1 MKKVVVVDDNRI
13 DRLIVKNA
21 LETNNIEAVTVGD
34 PESAIQIVETVLPDA
49 IVLDLNLQDGFRG
62 IDLLKE
68 FKLNDKIKS
77 IPVIFVSSS
86 ECEKDEKEAFV
97 FGCVDYVHKPIDITS
112 LVESVKKHAL
122 LNEIAVLWSKVKEQA
137 RKMQK

>member
-21 LETNNIEAVTVGD
+21 LETNDIEAVTVGD
-34 PESAIQIVETVLPDA
+34 PESAVQIVETVLPDA
-49 IVLDLNLQDGFRG
+49 IILDLNLQDGFRG

-68 FKLNDKIKS
+68 FKLNEKIKS

-86 ECEKDEKEAFV
+86 DCKQDEEEAFV
-97 FGCVDYVHKPIDITS
+97 FGCVDYVHKPIDINN
-112 LVESVKKHAL
+112 LVESVKKHSL